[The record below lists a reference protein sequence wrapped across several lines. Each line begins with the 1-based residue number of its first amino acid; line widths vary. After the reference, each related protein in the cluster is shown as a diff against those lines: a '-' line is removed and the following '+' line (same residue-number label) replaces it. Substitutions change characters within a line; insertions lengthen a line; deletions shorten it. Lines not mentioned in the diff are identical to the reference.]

1 MGMLSIVEVKER
13 GSRDIGL
20 MCSGRL
26 DLGGW
31 SLTVNGRD
39 VRMGMDAGV
48 SGAFGDISV
57 SSRLWVL

>member
-1 MGMLSIVEVKER
+1 MGMISIVEVKER
-13 GSRDIGL
+13 VSRDIGL
-20 MCSGRL
+20 MCLGGL

-31 SLTVNGRD
+31 SLTVNGRA

-57 SSRLWVL
+57 SSRL

>member
-1 MGMLSIVEVKER
+1 MGMISIVEVKER
-13 GSRDIGL
+13 VSRDIGL

-31 SLTVNGRD
+31 SLTVNGMA

-48 SGAFGDISV
+48 SPT
-57 SSRLWVL
+57 